1 MKRRGRKK
9 IEIPEINRSFLGM
22 TGINPLENRPK
33 ITDWFN
39 RTRDQLEPYFTEHH
53 KYVYVVA
60 DIIKNQ
66 GFPDQE

>member
-1 MKRRGRKK
+1 
-9 IEIPEINRSFLGM
+9 M